1 MAVLQLK
8 IQHSG
13 YGLSIIELWHWH
25 IEQTSENGKKKQKK
39 ATIIELT
46 NHNQQKKKRS
56 ELLVL
61 RFCNGH
67 EACYRNNGV
76 IDSILHMYLV
86 EEIFDRSGILI
97 SESSLG

>member
-46 NHNQQKKKRS
+46 NHNEQKKSDLNFLCCDFAMGTR
-56 ELLVL
+56 LATGTMV
-61 RFCNGH
+61 
-67 EACYRNNGV
+67 
-76 IDSILHMYLV
+76 
-86 EEIFDRSGILI
+86 
-97 SESSLG
+97 